1 MHDFKIKKCTVE
13 DLDEVKKISER
24 TFYETFASEN
34 SKEDMEKYLEETFA
48 KDKMKAEI
56 ETEGSIFYIVTNGEN
71 TMAYMKVNF
80 DNAQTEE
87 GYTNSLEVQRIY
99 VLEDYKNMKIG
110 KSLIDEAK
118 EIAANEKLDYI
129 WLGVWEHNL
138 NAIRFYEKQGFVKF
152 DTHIFKLGDDEQ
164 TDNLMKYTLKK

>member
-1 MHDFKIKKCTVE
+1 
-13 DLDEVKKISER
+13 
-24 TFYETFASEN
+24 
-34 SKEDMEKYLEETFA
+34 
-48 KDKMKAEI
+48 
-56 ETEGSIFYIVTNGEN
+56 
-71 TMAYMKVNF
+71 MAYMKVNF

-118 EIAANEKLDYI
+118 EIANKENLDYI
-129 WLGVWEHNL
+129 WLGVWEHNI